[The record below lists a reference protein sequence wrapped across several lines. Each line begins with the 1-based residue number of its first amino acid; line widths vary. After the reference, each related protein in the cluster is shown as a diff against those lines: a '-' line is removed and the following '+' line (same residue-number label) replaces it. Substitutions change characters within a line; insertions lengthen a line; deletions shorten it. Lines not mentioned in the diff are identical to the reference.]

1 MLNLILTFITGIIVS
16 IYAVSRVLKLAIAR
30 NLLDVP
36 DKNRK
41 IHTRSVPILGGLGLF
56 IALAFAFTAFTFD
69 GMPKGLIRTF
79 GGIIAL
85 FMIGLKDDLL
95 PSKPIR
101 RLAYETLVSL
111 VLIIGSDIRF
121 TNMFGLFGFTQ
132 IDYWPSVILTWL
144 FIVGMINAYNMIDG
158 IDGLLG
164 SISLLGA
171 LCYAWIFFVYKDYH
185 WAQFCLALAG
195 ALIGFLYFNT
205 YPARIFMGD
214 SGSMLLGGAFSVM
227 SLHFLDFT
235 TFQSNDLRL
244 FFPPVIGISI
254 VAIPVFDM
262 MVVFVTRM
270 MRRVSPLK
278 ADRRHCHHRLLDLG
292 LNHFQATMILLAANL
307 VVIIFGYY
315 LQMYFSMYTSL
326 IFLTLFILGLEGLLL
341 GLHIRRQRSSIR
353 EITGEEKVVLLKVK
367 L

>member
-1 MLNLILTFITGIIVS
+1 MLNLILTFLTGIIVS

-30 NLLDVP
+30 NLLDEP
-36 DKNRK
+36 DKDRK
-41 IHTRSVPILGGLGLF
+41 IHTRSVPVLGGLGLF

-95 PSKPIR
+95 PSRPIR
-101 RLAYETLVSL
+101 RLIYETMVSL

-121 TNMFGLFGFTQ
+121 SNMFGIFGYHQ
-132 IDYWPSVILTWL
+132 INYWPSVILTWL
-144 FIVGMINAYNMIDG
+144 FIVGMVNAYNMIDG

-185 WAQFCLALAG
+185 WAQFSLALAG
-195 ALIGFLYFNT
+195 ALVGFLYFNT

-227 SLHFLDFT
+227 SLHFLNFT
-235 TFQSNDLRL
+235 SFESADLRFL
-244 FFPPVIGISI
+244 CPPVIGISI

-262 MVVFVTRM
+262 MVVFAIRM
-270 MRRVSPLK
+270 INRVSPLK

-292 LNHFQATMILLAANL
+292 LNHFQATMILLSANL
-307 VVIIFGYY
+307 LVIVFGYY
-315 LQMYFSMYTSL
+315 LQMYFSMYTSVISL
-326 IFLTLFILGLEGLLL
+326 ILCVLGLEGLLL
-341 GLHIRRQRSSIR
+341 LLHFRRQKTTVR
-353 EITGEEKVVLLKVK
+353 EVIGEEKVVLLKVK
-367 L
+367 I